1 MGIWLEVGRRFA
13 SWASLGQQF
22 VIRQGPSFYVVPNC
36 QAKVAT
42 TVTM

>member
-1 MGIWLEVGRRFA
+1 MAGGGQTLRELGEP
-13 SWASLGQQF
+13 GQQF